1 MALQIR
7 RGSDSSRASTIFK
20 SGELIY
26 TTDQKDLWIG
36 DNATTGG
43 IQVAPVKSI
52 NGSTGTVVLT
62 TDQITAGSTNKYY
75 STTQAKIDAGA
86 ALTGGNGGNTGISF
100 SYNSGANTI
109 TAVVSAG
116 GYSLPIAASGSL
128 GGVKINAGGLSIDG
142 AGLLSVST
150 PVGTG
155 VASQLPYYTNT
166 NIVGPSGT
174 GLTWAT
180 TAQGGY
186 TGGQLTITGVVDT
199 GRVNMT
205 SDLATG
211 GIVINTQ
218 QDGASSVEVFSILSA
233 HSGTSP
239 TSARFI
245 RSRGTVASGT
255 TLNST
260 DSIFGFDFI
269 GASSGSPAIAA
280 QLRATVNGTVSSG
293 VVPGKFVFN
302 TADASGVLQN
312 SFNVASDGIS
322 VTGNLKYT
330 GLRISAA
337 NFIPVATTTTYTL
350 SATQHKN
357 ILLVSTGSLTATL
370 TFPAS
375 PVDGQL
381 LMISVSGNNVTLAL
395 TAGPTLVGTF
405 AGAVTAPTTFEYI
418 YRSSNTSWYRIQ

>member
-7 RGSDSSRASTIFK
+7 RGTDASRAGTIFK

-26 TTDQKDLWIG
+26 TTDQKDLWVG

-43 IQVAPVKSI
+43 IQVAPVKSV

-62 TDQITAGSTNKYY
+62 TTQLQEGTNLYY
-75 STTQAKIDAGA
+75 TSARAKLDAGA
-86 ALTGGNGGNTGISF
+86 ALTGGNAG
-100 SYNSGANTI
+100 NSGITFTWNSGSQTI
-109 TAVVSAG
+109 TASVSAG
-116 GYSLPIAASGSL
+116 GYSLPIAATSTL

-150 PVGTG
+150 PVSTG
-155 VASQLPYYTNT
+155 VASQIPYYTNT

-186 TGGQLTITGVVDT
+186 TGGQLTVTGVVDT
-199 GRVNMT
+199 GRINMT

-211 GIVINTQ
+211 GLVINTQ
-218 QDGASSVEVFSILSA
+218 QDGTSSVEVFSVLSA
-233 HSGTSP
+233 HNGSTP

-260 DSIFGFDFI
+260 DPIFGFDFI
-269 GASSGSPAIAA
+269 GGTSGTPALAA

-293 VVPGKFVFN
+293 VVPGKFVFS
-302 TADASGVLQN
+302 TADSSGALQN

-322 VTGNLKYT
+322 VTGNLVYT
-330 GLRISAA
+330 GLRISPA
-337 NFIPVATTTTYTL
+337 NFITVSSTATYVLSTTK
-350 SATQHKN
+350 HKN
-357 ILLVSTGSLTATL
+357 ILLVGNTGYTATL
-370 TFPAS
+370 TMPTS

-381 LMISVSGNNVTLAL
+381 CIISVHTNNVTLAM
-395 TAGPTLVGTF
+395 TAGPTLSGTF
-405 AGAVTAPTTFEYI
+405 AGSVTAPTTFEYI
-418 YRSSNTSWYRIQ
+418 YRASNTTWYRIQ